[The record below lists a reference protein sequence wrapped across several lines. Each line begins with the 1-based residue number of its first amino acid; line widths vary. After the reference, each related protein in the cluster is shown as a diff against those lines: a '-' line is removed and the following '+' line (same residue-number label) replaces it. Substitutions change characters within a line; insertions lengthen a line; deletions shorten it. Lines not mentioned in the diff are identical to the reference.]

1 MNKPIIRRSTAE
13 ELLYSCELAG
23 ALALA
28 GAESVGNINT
38 TAGTNSHAE
47 IEKSL
52 ISGVIPENIAFAMN
66 GINANDCQVEKKLEL
81 KLDNM
86 ILTATPDCFVIKG
99 SKAIIFDW
107 KFTQSLEN
115 YVVEGYKYKTF
126 QPLFYAYLLYK
137 LNPQVESILFQYI
150 LPNTQDI
157 IEPVKYAITER
168 AEIIE
173 EFEKNILPKLEK
185 YVDFDIDNAYPDFSK
200 CNFCFYKA
208 DCRFMKPELLE
219 KKSELILKESFEIT
233 QSNVGDV
240 YNFCNQLE
248 SKIKELK
255 ERIKYALESGQ
266 ITTFNISDSKC
277 IEVVEK
283 AGRSSLNKD
292 LLNEFLK
299 QFDKSYDDFCD
310 AGKPTKSLQ
319 QKKIKK
325 AE

>member
-1 MNKPIIRRSTAE
+1 MKNKKIIRRSTAE
-13 ELLYSCELAG
+13 ELLFGCELAG

-66 GINANDCQVEKKLEL
+66 GINPADCQIEKLLQVE
-81 KLDNM
+81 LDNM
-86 ILTATPDCFVIKG
+86 ILTCTPDCYVIKG
-99 SKAIIFDW
+99 NKAIIFDW

-185 YVDFDIDNAYPDFSK
+185 YADFNIENAYADFSK
-200 CNFCFYKA
+200 CGSCFYKA
-208 DCRFMKPELLE
+208 NCRFMKPALLE
-219 KKSELILKESFEIT
+219 EKSKLILKENFEIT

-240 YNFCNQLE
+240 YNLCNQLE
-248 SKIKELK
+248 SVCKQLK
-255 ERIKYALESGQ
+255 ENIKNKLINGEIQS
-266 ITTFNISDSKC
+266 FNISDSKC
-277 IEVVEK
+277 IELTEK
-283 AGRSSLNKD
+283 AGNKRLNKE

-299 QFDKSYDDFCD
+299 TYNKSYDDFTET
-310 AGKPTKSLQ
+310 GEPIKSLQ
-319 QKKIKK
+319 QKKIK
-325 AE
+325 AV